1 LNDFKVIPVLDI
13 LKSTAV
19 HAIKGERAEYKPL
32 VSKLIKSSNPLEII
46 QLLNSKYSISEF
58 YIADLDAIINQN
70 PSIQLLNSILKI
82 PKIKIMIDPGIVNTE
97 DVIQYSEYNIN
108 KLIIGLE
115 TIQNFQIIKKA
126 LAFLAESKIVISIDM
141 YKGKIL
147 SKVKSLRKLSPIAIV
162 KKLELFGIKELIL
175 LDLFRVG
182 QKIGGIPSK
191 YLEIKDEFE
200 GKIYVGG
207 GIKEFKDILYLKQQR
222 FAGVLIA
229 TALFD
234 GTINIEKLREF
245 FI

>member
-1 LNDFKVIPVLDI
+1 MNGFKVIPVLDI
-13 LKSTAV
+13 LNSTAV
-19 HAIKGERAEYKPL
+19 HAVKGERAEYKPL
-32 VSKLIKSSNPLEII
+32 LSKLIKSTNPLEII
-46 QLLNSKYSISEF
+46 QLLNSKYSINEF

-70 PSIQLLNSILKI
+70 PNLQLLSSILRI
-82 PKIKIMIDPGIVNTE
+82 PGVKIMIDPGIANTA
-97 DVIQYSEYNIN
+97 DILQYSKYNIN

-115 TIQNFQIIKKA
+115 TIQNLQIIEKA
-126 LAFLAESKIVISIDM
+126 LTFLAESKIIISIDM

-147 SKVKSLRKLSPIAIV
+147 SKAKGLRSLSLIAIV
-162 KKLELFGIKELIL
+162 KKLELSGIKELIL

-207 GIKEFKDILYLKQQR
+207 GIKEFKDILYLKQHR
-222 FAGVLIA
+222 FAGVLLA

-234 GTINIEKLREF
+234 GTINIEKLSKF
-245 FI
+245 FF